1 MGYVRR
7 RKRRFNRRKRAVGRY
22 RKRFYRKRRGNTRW
36 GKAIY
41 NIHKY
46 RRMGRTTTMPLLATA
61 TNGETMGAL
70 NFTLNDVVNSNEL
83 TVLYDQYRIDW
94 VTCLINWSPKDAN
107 PTAFNI
113 GPNQMAFPVMYYS
126 KDYDDIVPPLSL
138 TAFKERGNL
147 KSFRLMPFRTHKI
160 SLKPAVQNAV
170 IRSTVGPTFATNPVW
185 NKKLDCAAGDIPH
198 IGLKLLCD
206 HITGQNLGTI
216 NIQIRYHVTMFGTR

>member
-1 MGYVRR
+1 MPYR
-7 RKRRFNRRKRAVGRY
+7 RKRRPVRRRRRRRGARRFKRY
-22 RKRFYRKRRGNTRW
+22 RRVSSRW
-36 GKAIY
+36 GKSIY

-70 NFTLNDVVNSNEL
+70 NFTFLDIVNSPEL
-83 TVLYDQYRIDW
+83 TVLYDQYRIDF
-94 VTCLINWSPKDAN
+94 VTCALNWSPKDAN

-113 GPNQMAFPVMYYS
+113 GPNQMAFPVMYYA
-126 KDYDDIVPPLSL
+126 KDYDDIVPPASL

-170 IRSTVGPTFATNPVW
+170 IRDPSTVPPTLATNPVW
-185 NKKLDCAAGDIPH
+185 NKKLDCAAANIPH

-216 NIQIRYHVTMFGTR
+216 NIQITYHVTMFGTR

>member
-1 MGYVRR
+1 MPYRRRRPKRAYR
-7 RKRRFNRRKRAVGRY
+7 RKRRF
-22 RKRFYRKRRGNTRW
+22 KRRRRHGGKSRW

-70 NFTLNDVVNSNEL
+70 NFTFLDIVNSPEL
-83 TVLYDQYRIDW
+83 TVLYDQYRIDF
-94 VTCLINWSPKDAN
+94 VSCALNWSPKDAN

-113 GPNQMAFPVMYYS
+113 GPNQMAFPVMYYA
-126 KDYDDIVPPLSL
+126 KDYDDIVPPVSL

-170 IRSTVGPTFATNPVW
+170 IRDPSTVPPTLATNPVW
-185 NKKLDCAAGDIPH
+185 NKKLDCAAANIPH

-216 NIQIRYHVTMFGTR
+216 NIQITYHVTMFGTR

>member
-1 MGYVRR
+1 
-7 RKRRFNRRKRAVGRY
+7 
-22 RKRFYRKRRGNTRW
+22 
-36 GKAIY
+36 
-41 NIHKY
+41 
-46 RRMGRTTTMPLLATA
+46 MGRTTTMPLLATA

-70 NFTLNDVVNSNEL
+70 NFTFLDIVNSPEL
-83 TVLYDQYRIDW
+83 TVLYDQYRIDF
-94 VTCLINWSPKDAN
+94 VTCALNWSPKDAN

-113 GPNQMAFPVMYYS
+113 GPNQMAFPVMYYA
-126 KDYDDIVPPLSL
+126 KDYDDIVPPASL

-170 IRSTVGPTFATNPVW
+170 IRDPSTVPPTLATNPVW
-185 NKKLDCAAGDIPH
+185 NKKLDCAAANIPH

-216 NIQIRYHVTMFGTR
+216 NIQITYHVTMFGTR